1 MLWIK
6 WAGLPELNLGTTT
19 QGAKWEVM
27 PDTGENAKPQQEK
40 PFPIPNQRAAESCE
54 CQQGDAAH
62 LPQGHSGGSAVREP
76 CLSMWAERSLCS
88 PLIFTYH
95 CPKSICPG
103 SNGSFPLAP
112 CPAHKQQKLQLV
124 CTRGA
129 CAQQCVKYH
138 FRMGCM

>member
-1 MLWIK
+1 ME
-6 WAGLPELNLGTTT
+6 AGLPELNLGTTT

-76 CLSMWAERSLCS
+76 CLSMLGRKIPVFTSYIYL
-88 PLIFTYH
+88 PL
-95 CPKSICPG
+95 P
-103 SNGSFPLAP
+103 
-112 CPAHKQQKLQLV
+112 
-124 CTRGA
+124 
-129 CAQQCVKYH
+129 
-138 FRMGCM
+138 